1 MTPGHISSKEITVPS
16 NSAVQQRAL
25 PDLPQLPP
33 PTTRLHKTN
42 LSPEGDNVYEILPHS
57 EDLSSPK
64 KLNFFSSKS
73 EKTLSRSPVKFD
85 EIINA
90 SQSFKSDSDQVSNRP
105 RPAPRAAIRAVGVTK
120 VKDNDT
126 LLESHEESYENAN
139 EYKVFNEPRNSAEGL
154 RLDET
159 FEV

>member
-1 MTPGHISSKEITVPS
+1 MAPVHISSKEVSVPPS
-16 NSAVQQRAL
+16 NAVQQRAL

-33 PTTRLHKTN
+33 PTARLHKTSF
-42 LSPEGDNVYEILPHS
+42 SPESENVYEILPLS

-64 KLNFFSSKS
+64 KLNLVSTKS
-73 EKTLSRSPVKFD
+73 EKTLSRSPIKFD

-105 RPAPRAAIRAVGVTK
+105 RPAPRAAIRAVGMTK
-120 VKDNDT
+120 AKDIDMPLKT
-126 LLESHEESYENAN
+126 PEESYANAN
-139 EYKVFNEPRNSAEGL
+139 EKICNKPRNSTESL
-154 RLDET
+154 WLDET